1 MSQGNREN
9 FMSIGSMRER
19 IVIQRKTITTDD
31 IGQKIDVWEDFLA
44 CRAYA
49 NGLSGKEYFEA
60 MRVNAENT
68 VVFTI
73 RYNPKFTANLDPINY
88 RILWN
93 GKEYNLDNVDNVQ
106 YRNMYIKL
114 RGRTDN
120 GD

>member
-1 MSQGNREN
+1 
-9 FMSIGSMRER
+9 MSIGSMRER
-19 IVIQRKTITTDD
+19 ITIQHKTVITDE
-31 IGQKIDVWEDFLA
+31 IGQKIEVWADFLT
-44 CRAYA
+44 CRAYT

-73 RYNPKFTANLDPINY
+73 RYDNRLNNIDPINY

-93 GKEYNLDNVDNVQ
+93 GKTYNLDNTDNIF
-106 YRNMYIKL
+106 YRNMYLKL
-114 RGRTDN
+114 RGRCDN

>member
-1 MSQGNREN
+1 MPL
-9 FMSIGSMRER
+9 GSMRER
-19 IVIQRKTITTDD
+19 ITIQHKTVTADE
-31 IGQKIDVWEDFLA
+31 IGQKVENWQDFLI

-49 NGLSGKEYFEA
+49 NGLSGSEYFEA

-73 RYNPKFTANLDPINY
+73 RYNRRLQNIDPINY

-93 GKEYNLDNVDNVQ
+93 RKTYNLDNCDNVM
-106 YRNMYIKL
+106 YRNMYLKL
-114 RGRTDN
+114 RGRCDN